1 MRKVAHVNFCA
12 LVCVMV
18 AGCGTVST
26 KLVPRH
32 PDAKF
37 LVPCETG
44 AIPPAKPTGNE
55 ADKGWIDATRLLLEC
70 KAKHDALA
78 DFDKAGP
85 K

>member
-1 MRKVAHVNFCA
+1 MRKVIILAAVA
-12 LVCVMV
+12 LAL

-26 KLVPRH
+26 KLVTRH

-44 AIPPAKPTGNE
+44 AIPPAKPSGNE
-55 ADKGWIDATRLLLEC
+55 ADKGWIQSTRLLLEC
-70 KAKHDALA
+70 KAKHDALI
-78 DFDKAGP
+78 DFEKAGP